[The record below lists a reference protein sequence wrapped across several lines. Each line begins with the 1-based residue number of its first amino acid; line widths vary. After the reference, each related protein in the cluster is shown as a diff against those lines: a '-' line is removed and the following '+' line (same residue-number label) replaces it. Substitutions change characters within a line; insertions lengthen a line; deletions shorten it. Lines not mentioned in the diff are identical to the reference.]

1 MNVGDPNIRV
11 LELVVH
17 AIGSLREELV
27 LVGGCSVGLL
37 ITDTARPPVRETV
50 DVDMVA
56 QVLTLN
62 DYYRTTKRLKECG
75 FKEAPDE
82 SNMCRWK
89 KGSLT
94 LDVLPSD
101 ERVLKHSTNKWYP
114 AAVEAAEYA
123 QLPSGSRVRVIT
135 APLFVATKFDAFHSR
150 GENDYL
156 RHDME
161 DIVNIV
167 DGRAELVGEV
177 ANCRADA
184 REYLRTEFDDL
195 ILDDGFIDLLPAH
208 FRSDA
213 TSQARVPVVIDRMR
227 KLAGY

>member
-1 MNVGDPNIRV
+1 VNAGDPNIHV
-11 LELVVH
+11 LELVVD

-37 ITDTARPPVRETV
+37 ITDVARPPVRETV

-56 QVLTLN
+56 QVVTLN
-62 DYYRTTKRLKECG
+62 DYYKTTGRLKECG
-75 FKEAPDE
+75 FKEAPEE

-89 KGSLT
+89 KGRLT

-101 ERVLKHSTNKWYP
+101 EGVLNHSTNKWYP
-114 AAVEAAEYA
+114 AAVEVAEYA
-123 QLPSGSRVRVIT
+123 VLPSGNRVRVIT
-135 APLFVATKFDAFHSR
+135 APLFVATKFDAFHGR
-150 GENDYL
+150 GGDDYL
-156 RHDME
+156 HHDME

-167 DGRAELVGEV
+167 DGRAELVAEV
-177 ANCRADA
+177 ASCREDA
-184 REYLRTEFDDL
+184 REYLRAEFDDL
-195 ILDDGFIDLLPAH
+195 ILEEAFIDLLPAH

-213 TSQARVPVVIDRMR
+213 TSQARVQVVIERMR